1 MKYSYNWLKELS
13 GTKKS
18 PEKAVEGLTFHSF
31 EVESLEKVGN
41 DSFIEIKVLPDRAHD
56 CLSYVGVAREMAVL
70 EGKKLDYDFDGLK
83 ITNKLANSKRMK
95 ANKSELN
102 IKIEDKKLCPRY
114 IGAVMTGIEIKDSP
128 DWMKKRLEASGLRS
142 INNVVDATNYVMLEL
157 GQPLHAFDFF
167 KIKSEIPISNP
178 ARRDQFPSKSQISN
192 SKNQTVSIVVRRA
205 ENGEKIELLD
215 GVTKELTAG
224 DLLITDGDNPL
235 AIAGIKG
242 GKLAE
247 IDENTKTVVL
257 ESANFD
263 AVNIRKTRMRLG
275 LKTDSSDRFE
285 KDIDPNLTEKAM
297 ARLVEIIEHIAGGK
311 LQEIRDNYPEP
322 AKPWKIKLDS
332 TYANKLLGEFIL
344 VKDMVK
350 ILDLLGIKTKEG
362 KIIECVVPTYR
373 VDLKTQEDLIEEIG
387 RIWGYEKVKEQPIIS
402 QIVPAKPNEQVFF
415 ERKIQDILVGFGF
428 DEVYNYSFYSQSDAE
443 KCGLDGI
450 KHLELA
456 NPMNPD
462 QKYVRSTLVPEI
474 LKNIHENLKYFKNIK
489 IFEEGRAYVTNNNK
503 TEEKRLLAMAL
514 VLDQDKKAET
524 FFSLKGAVEDLFE
537 KLGIEKYEFLKV
549 EKNPP
554 KLCHPERGVEIKS
567 GETRLGLFGEIN
579 PQVLAEYKIKNR
591 VAIVEF
597 DLETLQKTASGRK
610 IYKPLGKYPT
620 VTRDI
625 SMLASEDI
633 TVSEITDV
641 IKKAGGNLVLSVE
654 LFDVFQ
660 KNGQSSLA
668 FHIEFGLK
676 DKTLESAEV
685 DEIIGKIISELEKKF
700 QVKIRK

>member
-1 MKYSYNWLKELS
+1 MKYSYSWLKELS
-13 GTKKS
+13 GTKKTS
-18 PEKAVEGLTFHSF
+18 EKAVEDLTFHSF
-31 EVESLEKVGN
+31 EVENLEKAGN
-41 DSFIEIKVLPDRAHD
+41 DSIVEIKVLPDRAHD

-83 ITNKLANSKRMK
+83 LTNKPANSKQIK
-95 ANKSELN
+95 ANKDEL
-102 IKIEDKKLCPRY
+102 KIEIKDKKLCPRY

-128 DWMKKRLEASGLRS
+128 DWMKKRLEASGLRA

-157 GQPLHAFDFF
+157 GQPLHAFDFY
-167 KIKSEIPISNP
+167 KLTNTERMKANENEL
-178 ARRDQFPSKSQISN
+178 R
-192 SKNQTVSIVVRRA
+192 IVVRKARA
-205 ENGEKIELLD
+205 GEKIELLD
-215 GVTKELTAG
+215 GVMKELTAG

-297 ARLVEIIEHIAGGK
+297 ARLIEIIEHIAGGK
-311 LQEIRDNYPEP
+311 LQEIKDNYPEP
-322 AKPWKIKLDS
+322 VKPWKIKLDS

-350 ILDLLGIKTKEG
+350 ILELLGIKAEEG
-362 KIIECVVPTYR
+362 KIIECVIPTYR
-373 VDLKTQEDLIEEIG
+373 IDLKTQEDLIEEIG

-402 QIVPAKPNEQVFF
+402 QIIPAKPNEQVFF
-415 ERKIQDILVGFGF
+415 ERKAQDILVGLGF
-428 DEVYNYSFYSQSDAE
+428 DEVYNYSFYSQSDAD

-462 QKYVRSTLVPEI
+462 QKYMRSTLVPEI

-514 VLDQDKKAET
+514 VLNQDKKAET

-554 KLCHPERGVEIKS
+554 KLCHPERGIEIKS
-567 GETRLGLFGEIN
+567 GEKRLGLFGEIN
-579 PQVLAEYKIKNR
+579 PQVLAGYKIKNR
-591 VAIVEF
+591 VAIAEF
-597 DLETLQKTASGRK
+597 DLEALRKAVLGQK
-610 IYKPLGKYPT
+610 IYEPLGKYPT

-625 SMLASEDI
+625 SLLAKEGIAVAQI
-633 TVSEITDV
+633 TEV
-641 IKKAGGNLVLSVE
+641 IKKSGGNMVLNTE

-660 KNGQSSLA
+660 KDGQNSLA

-685 DEIIGKIISELEKKF
+685 DNAVEKIIGELEKKF
-700 QVKIRK
+700 QVRIRK